1 MATRWDNLPGLND
14 DVIERA
20 REDLA
25 KAKKGRDVDSSN
37 LKGGAKESV
46 REAGTRARNRNLG
59 RMGAAQAAFSAGYEA
74 GRELDERTGL
84 GKKMVDKSG
93 IGDLVDKAVNMRDK
107 VKLSKEAQ
115 RRVGEGE
122 TKSEDTDMGKYE
134 PRRTEGDFGAYKRG
148 GAVKKMA
155 SGGMT
160 SKVSSASKRADGI
173 AQRGRTKG
181 RYL

>member
-20 REDLA
+20 KEDLA

-115 RRVGEGE
+115 KRVDEGE
-122 TKSEDTDMGKYE
+122 TDSEDTDTGKYE
-134 PRRTEGDFGAYKRG
+134 PRRTEGDFGAMKRG

-160 SKVSSASKRADGI
+160 SSASKRADGC
-173 AQRGRTKG
+173 ATKGKTKG
-181 RYL
+181 RFV

>member
-20 REDLA
+20 KEDLA

-37 LKGGAKESV
+37 IKGGAKESV
-46 REAGTRARNRNLG
+46 REAGTRAQNRNLG

-74 GRELDERTGL
+74 GKAIDERTGL
-84 GKKMVDKSG
+84 GKKLVDKSG
-93 IGDLVDKAVNMRDK
+93 LGDVVDRAVNSRDK
-107 VKLSKEAQ
+107 VTLTPEAQ
-115 RRVGEGE
+115 QRVNAGE
-122 TKSEDTDMGKYE
+122 TGSDDVDTGKYE

-148 GAVKKMA
+148 GSVKKMA

-173 AQRGRTKG
+173 ATKGKTKG
-181 RYL
+181 RYI

>member
-14 DVIERA
+14 DVIERVK
-20 REDLA
+20 EDLA

-84 GKKMVDKSG
+84 GKKIVDKSG
-93 IGDLVDKAVNMRDK
+93 LGDVVDRMVNSRDK
-107 VKLSKEAQ
+107 VTLTPEARQ
-115 RRVGEGE
+115 RVSAG
-122 TKSEDTDMGKYE
+122 DTDSDAGTYE

-148 GAVKKMA
+148 GKVKKMA

-160 SKVSSASKRADGI
+160 SKASSASKRADGI
-173 AQRGRTKG
+173 AQRGKTKG